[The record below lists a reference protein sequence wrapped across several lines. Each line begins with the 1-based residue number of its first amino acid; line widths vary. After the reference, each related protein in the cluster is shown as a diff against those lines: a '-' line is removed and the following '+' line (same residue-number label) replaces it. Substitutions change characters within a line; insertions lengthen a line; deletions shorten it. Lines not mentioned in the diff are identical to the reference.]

1 MIPPPL
7 FRSRERGG
15 LSRFLARVFLLALA
29 LAAVTSSLPLQ
40 ASAQTPNPSSW
51 TGGSVSYGTL
61 SISQSALRGESSAQT
76 VSVSHSLPGYWGF
89 GWEIYACA
97 RTTVA
102 PSTAAGVPPSSEC
115 TKIYTGTS
123 SDTGTQVHATL
134 TPSSQMISNGGVVI
148 VVYTPG
154 TTEKIWAAWLPTTK
168 AAITSTSPSP
178 LTESGLDGATV
189 TVTLSHT
196 TYVTSGLD
204 KDDFELASAPDGVT
218 ISSASRTSGTVATVT
233 LAYDDSNDFDANEKL
248 SVKVLDSG
256 HAGSGDLTTA
266 ETDVT
271 AVVETAPAAPG
282 GLRATGANLR
292 ATLTWNNPQDPSI
305 TGYEVHRKLASVSG
319 YGSWT
324 AIAGSGAAT
333 VTHTVRGL
341 SNGLAYDF
349 QVRALRAKAP
359 PGAASARAR
368 ATPAAAAP
376 PSSTV
381 WRGIIPLNLP
391 FSNAP
396 NEWDVVTSS
405 LAASPTSQSIV
416 LEYTGRSVRGWN
428 TYVLLACPV
437 RTVSLLTMPQA
448 RPSGCSMI
456 TGPAAG
462 HAANRFTAT
471 FSPTQAMIDNGG
483 FVFVAHFDDHPH
495 RYNMY
500 AEWVP
505 VSGSAAITK
514 TSPATLGEE
523 NLNGATVTVDL
534 TGFTFQASVAAGDF
548 ELSGA
553 PSGAVVSVSTAAR
566 DATEA
571 DVAVL
576 TLAYTGD
583 YDEAFSLG
591 VKAKASGHTGS
602 SDLEAGT
609 VRVAATV
616 ETAAPAPADLVA
628 AAGNASAILSWT
640 DPSDTK
646 ITGYEYQ
653 RREAGESWGTTWT
666 AMTGSGAAT
675 VRYVVAGLT
684 NGQAYD
690 FRIRALR
697 SKAPA
702 SEASEAA
709 SATPAAATASIT
721 AQSADPLTEA
731 NIGGATVTVT
741 LERDTY
747 VASGL
752 DKDDFELASKPAG
765 VTISSVSRTSG
776 TVAVVTLAFT
786 GDFDA
791 DATLSV
797 RVLASGL
804 TGSSALTTATIDVT
818 AVLELEASISA
829 QSVDPLTEAN
839 INEATITVTLTN
851 TTYVASGLDED
862 DFELPSKPTGVT
874 INDAIRLSVSDAR
887 LWLAF
892 TDDFDADATLSVKVL
907 ASGHAKTGDLTTGTI
922 AVTATVEP
930 AAAKPTE
937 LSGRNG
943 NRQVVL
949 SWKNPGDE
957 TITGYE
963 YQRRESGESWGSWTA
978 MMGSSASTVSYAVT
992 GLTNGQGYDFRIRAL
1007 RTKADPSAASDAISE
1022 TPTAATA
1029 SITVQSPLT
1038 EANIGGATVTVTLT
1052 GATYVTSGLDKNDFE
1067 LPSKPGGVTISAAR
1081 RSSAAA
1087 AVLTLAYDNT
1097 DPDYDFDTGAK
1108 LSVKVLASGHA
1119 GSGNITTA
1127 QIDVTAVDETAPVA
1141 PAGLTAT
1148 GWNTQ
1153 VVLRWT
1159 NPSNASITSW
1169 EYRYKLSSESDW
1181 SEWAAV
1187 SGSSASTTTAIVPNL
1202 INGNAYNFQVRAV
1215 AAKAPGGGAGAAS
1228 AVSATPAAGAVS
1240 AFITSPASLTE
1251 ANLDGATVTV
1261 ALAGSTYV
1269 AASSLGADDFELA
1282 SKPAGVTIKA
1292 TGGVSRSS
1300 DTAAVLTLA
1309 YDGTDPDY
1317 DFDTNEKLSVKV
1329 LDSGHAGS
1337 GNITTAQ
1344 IDVTAVVETAPAA
1357 PADLTAAAGNFQATL
1372 TWTDPGNANITSWEY
1387 SKKLSSPST
1396 RDWGPWMAMAGSGA
1410 STTSYVVRG
1419 LSNGR
1424 AYDFRIR
1431 AVVAKAPD
1439 GGTASATASATPAAP
1454 AGPSATVWRLLGS
1467 SYAPHFHVDTASLA
1481 ATLSPQSVAF
1491 RLTSGGHWPQVDVY
1505 ACAQTTVIV
1514 NGNRDG
1520 PVPSGCVLILD
1531 GPPNPSPNRDGPLT
1545 ASLTLT
1551 QAMIDNGGVVFL
1563 LRYNWSGWRQNHYAE
1578 WVPISAGASITG
1590 TSPASPGEGSLNGAT
1605 VTVDLTGLTFNSGV
1619 AAGDFELSG
1628 VPSGAVV
1635 SVTGAARHATETDV
1649 AVLTLSYTGD
1659 YDEAFSLG
1667 VTAKASGHTGTSDLK
1682 TGTVRVAATVEERP
1696 AKPSGVTAR
1705 GVSSGVLL
1713 KWTNPNNPDI
1723 TSWEYQQRSSGGS
1736 YGNTTAMT
1744 GSGASTTSYVVRGLT
1759 NGSAYDF
1766 QIRAVVA
1773 KAPAGGGS
1781 DWSDSVTATAEAE
1794 GASIKST
1801 TPSSLTEENLD
1812 DAELTVELAGGLDF
1826 DSDVAAA
1833 DFELSGAPS
1842 GVSVSVSAVAWASSE
1857 ADEAVLT
1864 LDYTTTGDFDSDFSL
1879 VVKAKA
1885 TGHTGSSDLSA
1896 AGVAVAATDEE
1907 APKKPG
1913 GLSARNGKWEV
1924 VLTWADP
1931 GNSKITSWQYRKKLS
1946 SVTGWDAWADVSSS
1960 SATTTTVTVTGLTNG
1975 TTYDFQVRA
1984 VAAKAPDGAA
1994 SITVSGTPSTVLA
2007 ILAFTD
2013 PRFPTEENLDGA
2025 KIEVNLGDS
2034 QYVASGLDKADF
2046 QLASK
2051 PPGVTIRD
2059 VERSSGTEAVLQL
2072 SYDGSEFDTDQ
2083 KISVR
2088 VLASGHAGTENIV
2101 TGETS
2106 VTAVVEET
2114 PAKPTGLTA
2123 AGGDGEAVLRWTG
2136 PENPKITSWEYRKK
2150 LSSGSVW
2157 EGWVAVASSSAT
2169 TRTVTVPGLT
2179 NGSAY
2184 DFQVR
2189 ALRTKAPAAG
2199 IASDTATT
2207 TPTAPGAAISSTD
2220 PSSLT
2225 EETLDGAEV
2234 TVSLSNTTYVA
2245 EGTLVKTHF
2254 ELPSKPTG
2262 VTISGVSRSSDT
2274 AAVVTL
2280 AYDGTD
2286 FDADEKLSVKV
2297 LAAGHAKTGDLT
2309 TPEVDVT
2316 AAAGAEVNGVSITS
2330 TPSGGSSGDTYGPGE
2345 EIRVEVSFTDPRL
2358 RVTLATSEGKPYVE
2372 LGVGSATR
2380 RAVYDSSASSRGRL
2394 AFGYTVQSGDSDA
2407 NGISIGSGA
2416 LKANTA
2422 SIGTGRGP
2430 RVTPAGLSL
2439 LGFAVSDDSDHKV
2452 DGSLS
2457 VPAKPT
2463 VLSASAGVG
2472 EAVLRWTDPSD
2483 SGITGWEYR
2492 YKSDGGQWSLWKAVT
2507 GGIATTTSATVD
2519 GLTGGESYSFQVRAK
2534 NGDGASE
2541 ASDAT
2546 SSVTILGMAITVSP
2560 SPLAEHPVTL
2570 MDGAK
2575 ITVTLKGAIEFN
2587 SSLAVGD
2594 FELVTDVP
2602 GLTISGAERK
2612 TGNTKAAELTLAYD
2626 GTDFETD
2633 RKVSVKVKGSAYG
2646 GTAELTTTTEFPVT
2660 ATDEAPPDA
2669 ITGFAGYPRD
2679 GVVVLTWTHPSDTA
2693 ISYEYRHRKT
2703 ADSWPASW
2711 TALARAASNTHRV
2724 SGLDNGSAYEFEFR
2738 GVTDR
2743 GGAGASVSVTATPN
2757 PVSATIT
2764 GTSPATVT
2772 DGDLDGA
2779 TVTVGVTGTTFNSSI
2794 TKDDFEVSG
2803 ITGLGIKASG
2813 GVNRSSDTEAVL
2825 TLAYSGTGLSAD
2837 GAFTVKVA
2845 HGSHLRG
2852 GNLTAGTVT
2861 VRAVPEVSGVS
2872 FTGTPPVN
2880 STWRRGEKI
2889 VVDVEFSPGVTVTG
2903 TPQLGLGIGSNTRQ
2917 AAYESSGSTSTRLR
2931 FGYVVQSADEDTD
2944 GVSIAAT
2951 ALGLNGGSIVHSGAS
2966 GVNAALGLG
2975 THAVTDDS
2983 DHKVDGSIAAYAIS
2997 VSPSGSLTLDEG
3009 GSGGT
3014 YDVNLSL
3021 QPVIDVVVDV
3031 SSDNADVTVSKDG
3044 GTTKSSSVMLTF
3056 NTNSWNTAQTI
3067 TVYAGEDDDA
3077 GDDSATLTYSVVAES
3092 SSDEYDSAPDV
3103 TRAVSVTDDDEEGV
3117 TTSKSS
3123 ATINESGSGNSF
3135 TYNVKLKSE
3144 PTGNVTVTPAS
3155 SPAGLV
3161 TVTTSRSDNT
3171 LVFTTT
3177 DWDVDQEVTVTAV
3190 DNDVDDASDRT
3201 GSVTHSVS
3209 GADYATGETLDSVS
3223 VTLTDKDT
3231 AAVEVSAVSGQAT
3244 EDGGTAT
3251 FTVKLA
3257 TQPTAAVT
3265 MTVTSGDTGEGT
3277 VSPATLTFEVDDNNG
3292 KIWSDTQEVTV
3303 TGVDD
3308 SLVDGTQTY
3317 DITLGSPT
3325 STDSKYSGLS
3335 SQTVS
3340 VTTTD
3345 DDAPAV
3351 VVSAVSGQATEAGGT
3366 ATFTVRLATQPTAAV
3381 TIAVSSGDVGEG
3393 TVSPATLTF
3402 ETDDTNS
3409 RIWST
3414 AQTVTVTG
3422 IDDSLDDGD
3431 QSYDITLGSP
3441 TSTDTGYSGLSAQ
3454 TVSVTT
3460 TDDDTAAVEV
3470 SVVSGQATEAGGTAT
3485 FTVKLGSE
3493 PTADVTIAVS
3503 SGDVGEGTVSPA
3515 TLTFETDNTNSKI
3528 WSAAQTVTV
3537 TGIDDSLD
3545 DGDQSYDITLGSPTS
3560 TDAGYSGL
3568 SAQTVSVTT
3577 TDDDTAAVVV
3587 SAVSGQATEAG
3598 GTATFTV
3605 KLGSEPTADVTI
3617 TVSSGDVGEGTVLPA
3632 TLTFETDNDNS
3643 KIWSTAQTVT
3653 VTGVDDSLD
3662 DGDQSY
3668 DITLGSPTS
3677 SDAGYSGLSAQTVS
3691 VTTTDDDTAAV
3702 EVSAVSGQAT
3712 EAGGTAT
3719 FTVKLGSEPTADVTI
3734 AVSSGDVGEGTVSPA
3749 TLTFE
3754 TDDTNSRIWSTAQ
3767 TVTVTGIDDS
3777 LDDGD
3782 RSYDITLG
3790 SPTSTD
3796 TGYSGL
3802 SAQTVSVTTTDD
3814 DTAAVEVSAVS
3825 GQATEAGGTATF
3837 TVKLGSEPAANVTI
3851 AVSSG
3856 DVGEG
3861 TVSPATLTFETDN
3874 TNSKIWSAAQTVTVT
3889 GVDDSLADGP
3899 QTYDVTLGSPTSTDA
3914 GYSGLLA
3921 KTVSVTTTD
3930 DDTPAVEVSAVS
3942 GQATEAGGTATFTVK
3957 LATQPTADVTI
3968 AVSSGDVGEGTV
3980 SPATLTFETDDTN
3993 SRIWSTAQ
4001 TVTVTGVDDSL
4012 DDGNQSYDITLGSP
4026 TSTDAGYSGLSAQT
4040 VSVTTTDDDTA
4051 AVEVSVV
4058 SGQATE
4064 AGGTATFT
4072 VKLGS
4077 EPTADVTIAVS
4088 SGDVGEGTVSPAT
4101 LTFETDNDNSKIW
4114 SAAQTVTVT
4123 GIDDSLDDGDQSYDI
4138 TLGSPTSTDTGYSGL
4153 SAQTVSVTTTDD
4165 DTAAV
4170 EVSVVS
4176 GQATEAGGTATF
4188 TVKLGSEPTA
4198 DVTIAVSSGDVGE
4211 GTVSPATLTF
4221 ETDATNSKIWSTA
4234 QTVTVTGI
4242 DDGVDDGD
4250 QNYDIT
4256 LGSPTSTDTGYS
4268 GLSAQTVSVTTT
4280 DDDTAAL
4287 VVSVVS
4293 GQATEAGG
4301 TATFTVKL
4309 GSEPTADVTIAV
4321 SSGDVGEGTV
4331 SPATLTFE
4339 TDDTNSRIWS
4349 TAQTVTVTGI
4359 DDGVDDGDQS
4369 YDITLGSPTSTDTG
4383 YSGLSAQTVSVTTT
4397 DDDTAAVEVSA
4408 VSGQATE
4415 AGGTATFTVKLGS
4428 EPTANVTIAVSSGD
4442 VGEGTV
4448 SPATLTFETD
4458 NTNSKIW
4465 SAAQTVTVT
4474 GVDDSLADG
4483 PQTYDVTLGSP
4494 TSTDTG
4500 YSGLSAKTVS
4510 VTTTDDDTPAVEVS
4524 AVSGQATEAGG
4535 TATFTVKL
4543 ATQPTANVTIAVTSG
4558 DVGEGTVSPATLTFE
4573 TDDTNNKI
4581 WSTAQTVTVTGVDDS
4596 LDDGDQ
4602 SYDVTL
4608 GSPTSSDA
4616 GYSGLSSQT
4625 VSVTTTDDDTAA
4637 VDVSAVS
4644 GQATEAGGTATFTV
4658 KLATQP
4664 TANVTIAVSSGDT
4677 TEGAVSPA
4685 TLTFTPSGTGIWST
4699 AQTVTVTGVDDSLD
4713 DGNQSYDIT
4722 LDSPTSTDTG
4732 YSGLSAQTV
4741 SVTTTDDDTAAV
4753 EVSVVSGQATEA
4765 GGTATFTVKLATRP
4779 TANVAIAVSSGDT
4792 GEGTVSPATLTF
4804 ETDDTNSKIWSTAQT
4819 VTVTGVDDSLDDG
4832 NQSYDITLGSPTS
4845 TDTGYSG
4852 LSAQTVSVTTT
4863 DDDTAA
4869 VEVSVVSGQATEAGG
4884 TATFTVK
4891 LATRPTA
4898 NVAIAVSSGDTGEGT
4913 VSPATLTFRPTG
4925 STELWSTAQTV
4936 TVTGV
4941 DDSLDDGNQSY
4952 DITLGS
4958 PTSTD
4963 AGYSGLSAQT
4973 VSVTTT
4979 DDDTAAVEV
4988 SAVSGQATE
4997 AGGTATFTVKL
5008 ATRPTANVTIA
5019 VSSGDTTEGAVSP
5032 ATLTFTPSGA
5042 GIWSTAQTVTVTG
5055 VDDSLADGDQ
5065 TYDVTVGSPTGS
5077 DTGYSGLSAQTVR
5090 VTTTDDDTPAVV
5102 VSAVSGQATEAG
5114 GTATFTVKLATQP
5127 TANVRIAVSSGDTTE
5142 GTVSPATLTF
5152 TPSGAGIWSTAQ
5164 TVTVTGVDDSL
5175 DDGTQTYNVTLAS
5188 PTSTDTGYSA
5198 LSAQT
5203 VSVTTTDDDTAAVEV
5218 SVVSGQATEAG
5229 GTATFTVKLATRP
5242 TANVA
5247 IAVSSGDTTEGAV
5260 SPATL
5265 TFRPT
5270 GSTELWST
5278 AQTVTVTGVDDSLD
5292 DGTQTY
5298 DITLGSPTGSDA
5310 GYSGLSAQTVSVT
5323 TTDDDTAAVEVS
5335 VVSGQATEAGGT
5347 ATFTVKLA
5355 TRPTANVTIAV
5366 SSGDVGEGTVSPAT
5380 LTFETDDTNSKIWS
5394 TAQTVTVTGVDDS
5407 LDDGDQTYNVT
5418 VGSPTSSDTDYSAL
5432 SAQTVSVTTTD
5443 DDAAAVEVSA
5453 VSGQATEAG
5462 GAATFTVKLA
5472 TQPTANV
5479 TIAVSSGDTGEGTVS
5494 PATLTFETDDTN
5506 NKIWSTAQ
5514 TVTVTG
5520 VDDSLDDGNQSYDIT
5535 LGSPTS
5541 TDTGYSG
5548 LSAQTVSVTTTDD
5561 DAAAVVVSAVSG
5573 QATEAGGTAT
5583 FTVKLATQPT
5593 ANVAIAVS
5601 SGDTGEGTVSPA
5613 TLTFRPTGSTEL
5625 WSTAQTVT
5633 VTGVDD
5639 SLDDETQTYD
5649 VTLASPTGS
5658 DAGYSALSAQTVS
5671 VTTTDDDAAAVV
5683 VSAVSGQ
5690 ATEAG
5695 GAATFTV
5702 KLATR
5707 PTANVAIAVSSG
5719 DTTEGTVSPATLTFR
5734 PTGSTELWS
5743 TAQTVT
5749 VTGVD
5754 DSLDDGTQTY
5764 DITVGSP
5771 TGSDTDYSAL
5781 SSQTVSVTTTDD
5793 DTAAVVVSAVSGQA
5807 AEAGGTA
5814 TFTVKLATQPT
5825 ANVAIAVSSGD
5836 TTEGTVSPATLTFR
5850 PTGSTELWST
5860 AQTVTVTGVDDS
5872 LDDGNQ
5878 TYDVTLASPTGS
5890 DTDYSALSSQT
5901 VSVTTTDDD
5910 AAAVEVSAVSG
5921 QATEAGGTATFTVK
5935 LATQPTADV
5944 TIAVSS
5950 GDTGEGAVSPAT
5962 LTFTPSGTGIWS
5974 TAQTVT
5980 VTGEDDSLD
5989 DGTQT
5994 YDITLGSPTSTD
6006 TDYSALSSQT
6016 VSVTTTDDDTAGVTV
6031 SKSSVSVTE
6040 EGAAGDYTVVLT
6052 TQPSANV
6059 TVSIS
6064 SGDAAKVKVNTGTG
6078 TASGSITLTFTP
6090 SGTGIWSTAQT
6101 VTVTAEDDSDSQDET
6116 VTLTQSIGSGSASE
6130 YSSVSVS
6137 NVNVQVTDNDA
6148 PNIEVSQTGALALAE
6163 GASGTYN
6170 VRLTTQPASDVV
6182 VSITSDNTD
6191 VTVKTGTGTA
6201 SGSLT
6206 LTFTQSNWNTNQE
6219 VTVAA
6224 GEDTDSLDESAK
6236 ITHAVVDGS
6245 SSSEYHAV
6253 VDRMFTVNVTD
6264 NDYAGLSIAAAEASE
6279 SAGTLDFTVTKSMES
6294 SRTVTV
6300 DWALAAGTA
6309 TAGTSTTGDYD
6320 ATTATGTLT
6329 FSAGE
6334 TSKTISVPINDDF
6347 LVEGDE
6353 TVTVTLSNQ
6362 SPSEV
6367 TISGSPATGTIKD
6380 DDAAGASVTPE
6391 RSLRSTTEDNAGTV
6405 QLGVALSSKPAW
6417 DVTVTVTS
6425 SDTTEG
6431 IVKAAEDDP
6440 DPTLTFEPDDTNGR
6454 IWSTA
6459 QTVTVTG
6466 VDDEDLDGDVE
6477 YNIKLAFDSADTD
6490 YRDLSVD
6497 IPFTNLDDDLSIL
6510 SISGGGEV
6518 TEGDTGSSVQAVFTV
6533 SLAPARRQ
6541 EVSVS
6546 YATADGTAE
6555 AGSDYVAAS
6564 GTVTFSP
6571 GEISR
6576 TVAVTV
6582 NGDDEAEANETFSVT
6597 LTGTPDGQ
6605 IDSQNSSAEAVIVND
6620 DEKMVDASMSG
6631 EFSVGDT
6638 TVTVDSTIPADTGL
6652 EVVLPSELES
6662 GGAVIEELTVTLG
6675 PTDEE
6680 IDADLFGYTGTDDDH
6695 VLVDIDVSPVPDAAV
6710 RVCLPVTDGLRR
6722 AAGEQRLYL
6731 IRFSGGSWEE
6741 LSSTTKGNMVCADVN
6756 GFSPFALVYQIDF
6769 IKRRFGEVN
6778 RAILPEL
6785 ARAMTSSA
6793 LEAITARIEAAMSGG
6808 ADVNS
6813 LNAQSP
6819 HEEEYGHIE
6828 PALRLGEFEDGE
6840 TLSLLDSIE
6849 GSRFSVS
6856 LAGGYDPEEGAE
6868 QSPGSRSGG
6877 LGMWI
6882 SGDYRNLSGK
6892 SGGLVD
6898 WDGRLVS
6905 GHLGADYRFGQSFLA
6920 GVATSWSQGSFDYTG
6935 RGDGTRVSGDYGSR
6949 MNSFH
6954 PYLGLSLSRRLGVW
6968 AAGGWGFGEI
6978 RIDDGE
6984 VSGRRRASTRLGTL
6998 ATGADLQLLGSGATT
7013 LSLKGEAW
7021 ISRMKV
7027 KDNGG
7032 RIEGLRVGTN
7042 RLRATLEGSHALAF
7056 GSGSSLIPSLEFGIR
7071 RDGGDGETGVGGELG
7086 GGIVYAS
7093 SFGLAVE
7100 ARGRTLLFHQG
7111 DTKEWGL
7118 GGSVSF
7124 NPGGDGRGLSMS
7136 VLPTYGNSSSGVQGL
7151 WESEKVADLGASG
7164 STREF
7169 GLETEV
7175 GYGFPMFGDGGL
7187 LTPYGAF
7194 GRPDPDSRNYRFG
7207 GRFSMNRT
7215 IDLTLEG
7222 QRRELRAGA
7231 PEHELTLQGRLNW

>member
-1 MIPPPL
+1 MKDVHDRQREGRPYDTPPL
-7 FRSRERGG
+7 SRSRERGE
-15 LSRFLARVFLLALA
+15 LSRFLVRVFLLALA
-29 LAAVTSSLPLQ
+29 LAAVTSSLPLR
-40 ASAQTPNPSSW
+40 ASAQMTPNPAEWRNPREAGTVNDS
-51 TGGSVSYGTL
+51 GSGNFGIRTTV
-61 SISQSALRGESSAQT
+61 LRPQTTTAQT
-76 VSVSHSLPGYWGF
+76 VTFTHTRNTTIWRVFNVW
-89 GWEIYACA
+89 ACA
-97 RTTVA
+97 RTTVTVTNV
-102 PSTAAGVPPSSEC
+102 PLIRTLPSDCTSISTASSATPSSM
-115 TKIYTGTS
+115 TFS
-123 SDTGTQVHATL
+123 ATL
-134 TPSSQMISNGGVVI
+134 T
-148 VVYTPG
+148 
-154 TTEKIWAAWLPTTK
+154 L
-168 AAITSTSPSP
+168 
-178 LTESGLDGATV
+178 
-189 TVTLSHT
+189 
-196 TYVTSGLD
+196 
-204 KDDFELASAPDGVT
+204 
-218 ISSASRTSGTVATVT
+218 
-233 LAYDDSNDFDANEKL
+233 
-248 SVKVLDSG
+248 
-256 HAGSGDLTTA
+256 
-266 ETDVT
+266 
-271 AVVETAPAAPG
+271 
-282 GLRATGANLR
+282 
-292 ATLTWNNPQDPSI
+292 
-305 TGYEVHRKLASVSG
+305 
-319 YGSWT
+319 
-324 AIAGSGAAT
+324 
-333 VTHTVRGL
+333 
-341 SNGLAYDF
+341 
-349 QVRALRAKAP
+349 
-359 PGAASARAR
+359 
-368 ATPAAAAP
+368 
-376 PSSTV
+376 
-381 WRGIIPLNLP
+381 
-391 FSNAP
+391 
-396 NEWDVVTSS
+396 
-405 LAASPTSQSIV
+405 
-416 LEYTGRSVRGWN
+416 
-428 TYVLLACPV
+428 
-437 RTVSLLTMPQA
+437 
-448 RPSGCSMI
+448 
-456 TGPAAG
+456 
-462 HAANRFTAT
+462 
-471 FSPTQAMIDNGG
+471 TQAMIDNGG
-483 FVFVAHFDDHPH
+483 AVFYLQAHQYGIQYGKWIPISAPTATISST
-495 RYNMY
+495 N
-500 AEWVP
+500 P
-505 VSGSAAITK
+505 VS
-514 TSPATLGEE
+514 
-523 NLNGATVTVDL
+523 
-534 TGFTFQASVAAGDF
+534 
-548 ELSGA
+548 
-553 PSGAVVSVSTAAR
+553 
-566 DATEA
+566 
-571 DVAVL
+571 
-576 TLAYTGD
+576 
-583 YDEAFSLG
+583 
-591 VKAKASGHTGS
+591 
-602 SDLEAGT
+602 
-609 VRVAATV
+609 
-616 ETAAPAPADLVA
+616 
-628 AAGNASAILSWT
+628 
-640 DPSDTK
+640 
-646 ITGYEYQ
+646 
-653 RREAGESWGTTWT
+653 
-666 AMTGSGAAT
+666 
-675 VRYVVAGLT
+675 
-684 NGQAYD
+684 
-690 FRIRALR
+690 
-697 SKAPA
+697 
-702 SEASEAA
+702 
-709 SATPAAATASIT
+709 
-721 AQSADPLTEA
+721 LTEA
-731 NIGGATVTVT
+731 NIDGATVNVT
-741 LERDTY
+741 LATTTY
-747 VASGL
+747 VASL
-752 DKDDFELASKPAG
+752 LKTHFELPSAPSG
-765 VTISSVSRTSG
+765 VTISSVSRTSD
-776 TVAVVTLAFT
+776 TV
-786 GDFDA
+786 
-791 DATLSV
+791 
-797 RVLASGL
+797 
-804 TGSSALTTATIDVT
+804 
-818 AVLELEASISA
+818 
-829 QSVDPLTEAN
+829 
-839 INEATITVTLTN
+839 
-851 TTYVASGLDED
+851 
-862 DFELPSKPTGVT
+862 
-874 INDAIRLSVSDAR
+874 
-887 LWLAF
+887 
-892 TDDFDADATLSVKVL
+892 
-907 ASGHAKTGDLTTGTI
+907 
-922 AVTATVEP
+922 
-930 AAAKPTE
+930 
-937 LSGRNG
+937 
-943 NRQVVL
+943 
-949 SWKNPGDE
+949 
-957 TITGYE
+957 
-963 YQRRESGESWGSWTA
+963 
-978 MMGSSASTVSYAVT
+978 
-992 GLTNGQGYDFRIRAL
+992 
-1007 RTKADPSAASDAISE
+1007 
-1022 TPTAATA
+1022 
-1029 SITVQSPLT
+1029 
-1038 EANIGGATVTVTLT
+1038 
-1052 GATYVTSGLDKNDFE
+1052 
-1067 LPSKPGGVTISAAR
+1067 
-1081 RSSAAA
+1081 
-1087 AVLTLAYDNT
+1087 
-1097 DPDYDFDTGAK
+1097 
-1108 LSVKVLASGHA
+1108 
-1119 GSGNITTA
+1119 
-1127 QIDVTAVDETAPVA
+1127 
-1141 PAGLTAT
+1141 
-1148 GWNTQ
+1148 
-1153 VVLRWT
+1153 
-1159 NPSNASITSW
+1159 
-1169 EYRYKLSSESDW
+1169 
-1181 SEWAAV
+1181 
-1187 SGSSASTTTAIVPNL
+1187 
-1202 INGNAYNFQVRAV
+1202 
-1215 AAKAPGGGAGAAS
+1215 
-1228 AVSATPAAGAVS
+1228 
-1240 AFITSPASLTE
+1240 
-1251 ANLDGATVTV
+1251 
-1261 ALAGSTYV
+1261 
-1269 AASSLGADDFELA
+1269 
-1282 SKPAGVTIKA
+1282 
-1292 TGGVSRSS
+1292 
-1300 DTAAVLTLA
+1300 AVLTLA
-1309 YDGTDPDY
+1309 YDGTD
-1317 DFDTNEKLSVKV
+1317 FDANEKLGVKV
-1329 LDSGHAGS
+1329 LAAGHSNSGDLA
-1337 GNITTAQ
+1337 TAQ
-1344 IDVTAVVETAPAA
+1344 IDVTAVVETAPAT
-1357 PADLTAAAGNFQATL
+1357 PADLTAMAGNFQATL
-1372 TWTDPGNANITSWEY
+1372 SWTDPGNADITSWEY
-1387 SKKLSSPST
+1387 SKKLSSQS
-1396 RDWGPWMAMAGSGA
+1396 DWGPWMAMAGSVA

-1424 AYDFRIR
+1424 AYNFRIR
-1431 AVVAKAPD
+1431 AVVAKASD
-1439 GGTASATASATPAAP
+1439 GTASATASATPAAP
-1454 AGPSATVWRLLGS
+1454 AAPSTTIWARTFASGTHW
-1467 SYAPHFHVDTASLA
+1467 HVDTSPLV
-1481 ATLSPQSVAF
+1481 ATLSPQSVVF
-1491 RLTSGGHWPQVDVY
+1491 RLTSGGHWPNHDVY
-1505 ACAQTTVIV
+1505 ACARTTVTPPGGV
-1514 NGNRDG
+1514 NG
-1520 PVPSGCVLILD
+1520 PAPTTGCDRILD
-1531 GPPNPSPNRDGPLT
+1531 NPDNPSPADAPVT

-1551 QAMIDNGGVVFL
+1551 QAMIDNGGVVFVMYHNQSQFRL
-1563 LRYNWSGWRQNHYAE
+1563 NDYIV
-1578 WVPISAGASITG
+1578 WVPISASASITG

-1605 VTVDLTGLTFNSGV
+1605 VTVELSGLTFDSDV
-1619 AAGDFELSG
+1619 AAADFELTG

-1635 SVTGAARHATETDV
+1635 SVSGVARDSTETDV
-1649 AVLTLSYTGD
+1649 AVLTLSFTGD

-1667 VTAKASGHTGTSDLK
+1667 VTAKASGHSGSSDLK
-1682 TGTVRVAATVEERP
+1682 TGTVRVAATVETASITAQSVDPLTESNIDGATVTVTLTGTTYAASLLPTHFELESAPSGVTIKATGGVSRTSDTVAVLTLAYDSTGDFDTNARMGVKVLASGHASAGDLTTGKIDVNAVVEAKP
-1696 AKPSGVTAR
+1696 AKPGGLTAR

-1713 KWTNPNNPDI
+1713 KWTNPNNPNI
-1723 TSWEYQQRSSGGS
+1723 TSWEYRYRIPGA
-1736 YGNTTAMT
+1736 NFTTAAIP
-1744 GSGASTTSYVVRGLT
+1744 GSVASTTSYRVPGLT
-1759 NGSAYDF
+1759 NGQAYDF
-1766 QIRAVVA
+1766 RIRAVAA

-1781 DWSDSVTATAEAE
+1781 DWSDQVTATPEAE
-1794 GASIKST
+1794 SASIKST
-1801 TPSSLTEENLD
+1801 NPASLTEENLD

-1826 DSDVAAA
+1826 DSDVAAG
-1833 DFELSGAPS
+1833 DFELSGAPA
-1842 GVSVSVSAVAWASSE
+1842 GATVSVSAVAWASSE

-1864 LDYTTTGDFDSDFSL
+1864 LSFTGDFDSDFSL

-1896 AGVAVAATDEE
+1896 AGVAVTATVEE
-1907 APKKPG
+1907 APAKPG
-1913 GLSARNGKWEV
+1913 GLSADTRNREV
-1924 VLTWADP
+1924 VLTWTDP
-1931 GNSKITSWQYRKKLS
+1931 GNSKITKWQYRKRTPGG
-1946 SVTGWDAWADVSSS
+1946 TGNWDAWADVPGS
-1960 SATTTTVTVTGLTNG
+1960 SATTRTVTVEDLTNG
-1975 TTYDFQVRA
+1975 STYDFQVRA
-1984 VAAKAPDGAA
+1984 VVAKAPDGAA
-1994 SITVSGTPSTVLA
+1994 SITVSGTPSATHAL
-2007 ILAFTD
+2007 LGLRNRTSL
-2013 PRFPTEENLDGA
+2013 TEENLDGA
-2025 KIEVNLGDS
+2025 SLEVKLSGTV
-2034 QYVASGLDKADF
+2034 YVADANLDATDF
-2046 QLASK
+2046 ELVSK
-2051 PPGVTIRD
+2051 PPGVTIDRAA
-2059 VERSSGTEAVLQL
+2059 RSDDGEAVMTLA
-2072 SYDGSEFDTDQ
+2072 YDGSEFDTDE

-2088 VLASGHAGTENIV
+2088 VLASGHTGTGNIE

-2106 VTAVVEET
+2106 VTAVVETT
-2114 PAKPTGLTA
+2114 PAKPEGLTA
-2123 AGGDGEAVLRWTG
+2123 AGGDGEVVLRWTD
-2136 PENPKITSWEYRKK
+2136 PVNSKITSWQYNKK
-2150 LSSGSVW
+2150 LTTAQVW
-2157 EGWVAVASSSAT
+2157 EGWYAISGSDAST
-2169 TRTVTVPGLT
+2169 VTVTVPSLI
-2179 NGSAY
+2179 NGTEY
-2184 DFQVR
+2184 KFRVR
-2189 ALRTKAPAAG
+2189 ALRSKADPEAG
-2199 IASDTATT
+2199 EASDEATAT
-2207 TPTAPGAAISSTD
+2207 PVDPGAAISSTD

-2225 EETLDGAEV
+2225 EGTLNGATV
-2234 TVSLSNTTYVA
+2234 TVTLSNTTYVA
-2245 EGTLVKTHF
+2245 EGTLDETHF

-2274 AAVVTL
+2274 VAVVTL
-2280 AYDGTD
+2280 AFTDD
-2286 FDADEKLSVKV
+2286 FDQDAKLSVKV

-2316 AAAGAEVNGVSITS
+2316 AAVEAEVSGVSITS
-2330 TPSGGSSGDTYGPGE
+2330 TPSGGASGDTYGPGE
-2345 EIRVEVSFTDPRL
+2345 EIRVQVSFNDRNLSVRL
-2358 RVTLATSEGKPYVE
+2358 VTSEGKPYVE

-2380 RAVYDSSASSRGRL
+2380 RAVYDSGESSRGRL
-2394 AFGYTVQSGDSDA
+2394 AFGYTVQAADTDTD
-2407 NGISIGSGA
+2407 GISIAAGA

-2422 SIGTGRGP
+2422 SIAVRPRWPRGSVIPAELGLGTH
-2430 RVTPAGLSL
+2430 
-2439 LGFAVSDDSDHKV
+2439 AVENDSGHKV
-2452 DGSLS
+2452 NGSLV

-2463 VLSASAGVG
+2463 GLSASTGVG
-2472 EAVLRWTDPSD
+2472 EAVLRWTGPTDT
-2483 SGITGWEYR
+2483 GITGWEYR
-2492 YKSDGGQWSLWKAVT
+2492 YKSDGGTWSLWKAVT
-2507 GGIATTTSATVD
+2507 GGVAATRTATVD

-2534 NGDGASE
+2534 NNDGASA

-2560 SPLAEHPVTL
+2560 SPLTEHPVTL
-2570 MDGAK
+2570 MDGAE
-2575 ITVTLKGAIEFN
+2575 ITVTLKGAITFN
-2587 SSLAVGD
+2587 PVLAVGN

-2612 TGNTKAAELTLAYD
+2612 TNTKAAELTLAYD
-2626 GTDFETD
+2626 GTDFDTD
-2633 RKVSVKVKGSAYG
+2633 GKVSVKVKGDAHS

-2660 ATDEAPPDA
+2660 ATAEAPPDA
-2669 ITGFAGYPRD
+2669 ITGLAAYPRD

-2693 ISYEYRHRKT
+2693 ISYEYRHKKT
-2703 ADSWPASW
+2703 ADNWPSPAVW
-2711 TALARAASNTHRV
+2711 TAIARAASNTHRV
-2724 SGLDNGSAYEFEFR
+2724 SGLDNGTEYEFEFR

-2757 PVSATIT
+2757 PVSATISST
-2764 GTSPATVT
+2764 NPATVT
-2772 DGDLDGA
+2772 EGDLGGA
-2779 TVTVGVTGTTFNSSI
+2779 TVTVGVTGTTFNSTI

-2803 ITGLGIKASG
+2803 ITGLGIKATG
-2813 GVNRSSDTEAVL
+2813 GVARNSDTEAVL
-2825 TLAYSGTGLSAD
+2825 TLAYTGTGLSAD
-2837 GAFTVKVA
+2837 GAFTVKVR

-2861 VRAVPEVSGVS
+2861 VRAVPGVSGVS

-2880 STWRRGEKI
+2880 STWRGGEKI

-2931 FGYVVQSADEDTD
+2931 FGYVVQSADTDTD

-2966 GVNAALGLG
+2966 GVNAELGLG

-2983 DHKVDGSIAAYAIS
+2983 DHKVDGSIAAYTIL

-3009 GSGGT
+3009 GAGGT
-3014 YDVNLSL
+3014 YDVKLSL
-3021 QPVIDVVVDV
+3021 QPVLDVVVDV
-3031 SSDNADVTVSKDG
+3031 SSDNTDVTVS
-3044 GTTKSSSVMLTF
+3044 SVRLTF
-3056 NTNSWNTAQTI
+3056 NGTSWDTAQTI
-3067 TVYAGEDDDA
+3067 TVNAGEDDDA
-3077 GDDSATLTYSVVAES
+3077 RDDSATLTYSVLAAS
-3092 SSDEYDSAPDV
+3092 SSDEYDFAPDV

-3117 TTSKSS
+3117 TVSKSS

-3135 TYNVKLKSE
+3135 TYDVKLKSE

-3161 TVTTSRSDNT
+3161 TVSPTSLTFETDNT
-3171 LVFTTT
+3171 NSKIWSAVQT
-3177 DWDVDQEVTVTAV
+3177 VTVTAV
-3190 DNDVDDASDRT
+3190 DNDVDDASDRA

-3231 AAVEVSAVSGQAT
+3231 AALVVSAVSGQAT

-3265 MTVTSGDTGEGT
+3265 IAVSSDDTGEGT
-3277 VSPATLTFEVDDNNG
+3277 VSPATLTFETDDTNN
-3292 KIWSDTQEVTV
+3292 KIWSTAQTVTV

-3308 SLVDGTQTY
+3308 SLVDGTQSY
-3317 DITLGSPT
+3317 DIELGAPT

-3345 DDAPAV
+3345 DDAPSV

-3366 ATFTVRLATQPTAAV
+3366 ATFTVRLATQPTADV

-3431 QSYDITLGSP
+3431 QSYDITVGSP
-3441 TSTDTGYSGLSAQ
+3441 TST
-3454 TVSVTT
+3454 
-3460 TDDDTAAVEV
+3460 
-3470 SVVSGQATEAGGTAT
+3470 
-3485 FTVKLGSE
+3485 
-3493 PTADVTIAVS
+3493 
-3503 SGDVGEGTVSPA
+3503 
-3515 TLTFETDNTNSKI
+3515 
-3528 WSAAQTVTV
+3528 
-3537 TGIDDSLD
+3537 
-3545 DGDQSYDITLGSPTS
+3545 
-3560 TDAGYSGL
+3560 
-3568 SAQTVSVTT
+3568 
-3577 TDDDTAAVVV
+3577 
-3587 SAVSGQATEAG
+3587 
-3598 GTATFTV
+3598 
-3605 KLGSEPTADVTI
+3605 
-3617 TVSSGDVGEGTVLPA
+3617 
-3632 TLTFETDNDNS
+3632 
-3643 KIWSTAQTVT
+3643 
-3653 VTGVDDSLD
+3653 
-3662 DGDQSY
+3662 
-3668 DITLGSPTS
+3668 
-3677 SDAGYSGLSAQTVS
+3677 DAGYSGLSAQTVS

-3782 RSYDITLG
+3782 
-3790 SPTSTD
+3790 
-3796 TGYSGL
+3796 
-3802 SAQTVSVTTTDD
+3802 
-3814 DTAAVEVSAVS
+3814 
-3825 GQATEAGGTATF
+3825 
-3837 TVKLGSEPAANVTI
+3837 
-3851 AVSSG
+3851 
-3856 DVGEG
+3856 
-3861 TVSPATLTFETDN
+3861 
-3874 TNSKIWSAAQTVTVT
+3874 
-3889 GVDDSLADGP
+3889 
-3899 QTYDVTLGSPTSTDA
+3899 
-3914 GYSGLLA
+3914 
-3921 KTVSVTTTD
+3921 
-3930 DDTPAVEVSAVS
+3930 
-3942 GQATEAGGTATFTVK
+3942 
-3957 LATQPTADVTI
+3957 
-3968 AVSSGDVGEGTV
+3968 
-3980 SPATLTFETDDTN
+3980 
-3993 SRIWSTAQ
+3993 
-4001 TVTVTGVDDSL
+4001 
-4012 DDGNQSYDITLGSP
+4012 
-4026 TSTDAGYSGLSAQT
+4026 
-4040 VSVTTTDDDTA
+4040 
-4051 AVEVSVV
+4051 
-4058 SGQATE
+4058 
-4064 AGGTATFT
+4064 
-4072 VKLGS
+4072 
-4077 EPTADVTIAVS
+4077 
-4088 SGDVGEGTVSPAT
+4088 
-4101 LTFETDNDNSKIW
+4101 
-4114 SAAQTVTVT
+4114 
-4123 GIDDSLDDGDQSYDI
+4123 QSYDI

-4170 EVSVVS
+4170 EASAVS

-4198 DVTIAVSSGDVGE
+4198 NVTIAVSSGDTGE

-4221 ETDATNSKIWSTA
+4221 TPSGAGIWSTA

-4250 QNYDIT
+4250 QSYDIT

-4268 GLSAQTVSVTTT
+4268 GLSAKTVSVTTT

-4287 VVSVVS
+4287 VVSAVS

-4500 YSGLSAKTVS
+4500 YSGLLAKTVS

-4524 AVSGQATEAGG
+4524 VVSGQATEAGG

-4543 ATQPTANVTIAVTSG
+4543 ATQPTANVTIAVSSG

-4596 LDDGDQ
+4596 LDDGNQ
-4602 SYDVTL
+4602 SYDITL

-4637 VDVSAVS
+4637 VEVSVVS

-4664 TANVTIAVSSGDT
+4664 TANVTIAVSSGDVG
-4677 TEGAVSPA
+4677 EGTVSPA
-4685 TLTFTPSGTGIWST
+4685 TLTFETDDTNSKIWST
-4699 AQTVTVTGVDDSLD
+4699 AQTVTVTGIDDSLD

-4753 EVSVVSGQATEA
+4753 DVSVVSGQATEA
-4765 GGTATFTVKLATRP
+4765 GGTATFTVKLATQP
-4779 TANVAIAVSSGDT
+4779 TANVTIAVSSGDV

-4845 TDTGYSG
+4845 TDAGYSG

-4869 VEVSVVSGQATEAGG
+4869 VDVSVVSGQATEAGG

-4963 AGYSGLSAQT
+4963 TGYSGLSAQT

-4979 DDDTAAVEV
+4979 DDDTAAVDV

-5019 VSSGDTTEGAVSP
+5019 VTSGDTGEGTVSP

-5114 GTATFTVKLATQP
+5114 GTATFTVKLATRP
-5127 TANVRIAVSSGDTTE
+5127 TANVRIAVSSGDTGE
-5142 GTVSPATLTF
+5142 GAVSPVTLTF

-5188 PTSTDTGYSA
+5188 PTSSDAGYSALSSQTVSVTTTDDDTAAVEVSAVSGQATEAGGTATFTVKLATQPTANVTIAVSSGDTGEGTVSPATLTFTPSGAGIWSTAQTVTVTGVDDSLDDGNQSYDITLDSPTSTDTGYSG

-5203 VSVTTTDDDTAAVEV
+5203 VSVTTTDDDTAAVDV

-5229 GTATFTVKLATRP
+5229 GTATFTVKLAT
-5242 TANVA
+5242 
-5247 IAVSSGDTTEGAV
+5247 
-5260 SPATL
+5260 
-5265 TFRPT
+5265 
-5270 GSTELWST
+5270 
-5278 AQTVTVTGVDDSLD
+5278 Q
-5292 DGTQTY
+5292 
-5298 DITLGSPTGSDA
+5298 
-5310 GYSGLSAQTVSVT
+5310 
-5323 TTDDDTAAVEVS
+5323 
-5335 VVSGQATEAGGT
+5335 
-5347 ATFTVKLA
+5347 
-5355 TRPTANVTIAV
+5355 PTANVTIAV

-5380 LTFETDDTNSKIWS
+5380 LTFETDNTNNKIWS
-5394 TAQTVTVTGVDDS
+5394 AAQTVTVTGVDDS
-5407 LDDGDQTYNVT
+5407 LDDGNQSYDITL
-5418 VGSPTSSDTDYSAL
+5418 GSPTSTDTGYSGL
-5432 SAQTVSVTTTD
+5432 SAQTVSVTTAD
-5443 DDAAAVEVSA
+5443 DDTAAVEVSA
-5453 VSGQATEAG
+5453 VSGQATEAGG

-5520 VDDSLDDGNQSYDIT
+5520 VDDSLDDGTQTYNVT
-5535 LGSPTS
+5535 VGSPTS
-5541 TDTGYSG
+5541 TDTDYSG

-5561 DAAAVVVSAVSG
+5561 DTAAVDVSAVSG

-5593 ANVAIAVS
+5593 ANVTIAVS

-5825 ANVAIAVSSGD
+5825 ANVTIAVTSGD
-5836 TTEGTVSPATLTFR
+5836 TTEGAVSPATLTFT
-5850 PTGSTELWST
+5850 PSGAGIWST

-5872 LDDGNQ
+5872 LDDETQ

-5890 DTDYSALSSQT
+5890 DAGYSALSSQT

-5910 AAAVEVSAVSG
+5910 AAAVVVSAVSG
-5921 QATEAGGTATFTVK
+5921 QATEAGGAATFTVK

-5962 LTFTPSGTGIWS
+5962 LTFTSSGAGIWS

-5980 VTGEDDSLD
+5980 VTGVDDSLD

-6201 SGSLT
+6201 SDSIT
-6206 LTFTQSNWNTNQE
+6206 LTFTPSGAGAWNTNQE

-6224 GEDTDSLDESAK
+6224 GEDTDSLDESAE

-6309 TAGTSTTGDYD
+6309 AAGTSTTGDYD

-6353 TVTVTLSNQ
+6353 TVTVRLSNQ

-6380 DDAAGASVTPE
+6380 DDTAGASVTPE
-6391 RSLRSTTEDNAGTV
+6391 RSLRNTTEDNAGTV
-6405 QLGVALSSKPAW
+6405 QLGVALSSKPDDA
-6417 DVTVTVTS
+6417 VTVTVTS

-6440 DPTLTFEPDDTNGR
+6440 DPTLTFTTTD
-6454 IWSTA
+6454 WSTA

-6477 YNIKLAFDSADTD
+6477 YNIRLAFASTGDSN
-6490 YRDLSVD
+6490 YQDLSVD

-6518 TEGDTGSSVQAVFTV
+6518 TEGDTGNSVQAVFTV

-6605 IDSQNSSAEAVIVND
+6605 IDSRNSSAEAVIVND

-6662 GGAVIEELTVTLG
+6662 GGAMIEELTVTLA

-6710 RVCLPVTDGLRR
+6710 RVCLPATDGLRR

-6808 ADVNS
+6808 PEVNS

-6840 TLSLLDSIE
+6840 TLSLLDSID

-7124 NPGGDGRGLSMS
+7124 DPGGDGRGLSMS

-7231 PEHELTLQGRLNW
+7231 PEHELTIQGRLNW